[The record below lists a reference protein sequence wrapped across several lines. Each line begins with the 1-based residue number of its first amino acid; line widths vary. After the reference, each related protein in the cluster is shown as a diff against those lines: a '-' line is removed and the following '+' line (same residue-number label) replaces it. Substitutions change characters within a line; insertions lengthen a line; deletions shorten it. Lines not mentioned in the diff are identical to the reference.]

1 VRAFPSFITGCAD
14 LRGAAG
20 AYLKEG
26 GTRGKHGFPREA
38 RPEAEAPHGFP
49 REARPEAEAEAEA

>member
-20 AYLKEG
+20 AYLEEG

>member
-1 VRAFPSFITGCAD
+1 MNRLMVVIAGRAD
-14 LRGAAG
+14 LRGASG

-38 RPEAEAPHGFP
+38 RPEAEAT
-49 REARPEAEAEAEA
+49 

>member
-1 VRAFPSFITGCAD
+1 VSAFLSLITACAD
-14 LRGAAG
+14 LRGAGG
-20 AYLKEG
+20 AYHEEG